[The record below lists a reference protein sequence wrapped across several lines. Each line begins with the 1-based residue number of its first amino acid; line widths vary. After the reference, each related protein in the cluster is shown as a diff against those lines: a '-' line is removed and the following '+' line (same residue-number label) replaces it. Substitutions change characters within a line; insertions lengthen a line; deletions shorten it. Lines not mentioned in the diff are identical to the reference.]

1 MLSKYNQCVSLCTGV
16 LDVVCDEA
24 RQIVTV
30 TGIVPPSRLLKKVRK
45 VKRQARI
52 ISTVSS
58 FAVFVNPNFGPSAFA
73 MHEDD
78 TPHSNAIDIPSV
90 HPVPNFTVHQQRPRP
105 TFQRYNF
112 HNDPHSPY
120 LRTFSL
126 SDLSPSSSPNSPEY
140 VTGDAFDHHRRF
152 DSSFFHDDL
161 II

>member
-1 MLSKYNQCVSLCTGV
+1 MLGCFLLAGV

-30 TGIVPPSRLLKKVRK
+30 TGMVPPSRGLDKMWQ

-52 ISTVSS
+52 LSTVSP
-58 FAVFVNPNFGPSAFA
+58 FAVFLNPHFGASAFA
-73 MHEDD
+73 LHEDDD
-78 TPHSNAIDIPSV
+78 TPHSSAIDIPSAT
-90 HPVPNFTVHQQRPRP
+90 PVPNSHQRPRP
-105 TFQRYNF
+105 TFQRYHF

-126 SDLSPSSSPNSPEY
+126 SDLSPPSSSPSFSPSY

-152 DSSFFHDDL
+152 DSTFIHDDL